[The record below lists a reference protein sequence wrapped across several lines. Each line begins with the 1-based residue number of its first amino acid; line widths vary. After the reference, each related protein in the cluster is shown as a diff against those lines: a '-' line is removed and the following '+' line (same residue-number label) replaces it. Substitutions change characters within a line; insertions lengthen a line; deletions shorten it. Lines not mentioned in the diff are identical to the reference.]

1 MKSLERA
8 IDILFSFSGEH
19 TTRTPAEIAAAV
31 EIPVSS
37 VYRFLKTFERRGLV
51 ELDRR
56 TGTYSLGYDV
66 LMLESAVRK
75 KIGLDKIT
83 KPILD
88 KVASITRE
96 TVQITIL
103 NKDHG
108 FLLFAE
114 ESPIPPR
121 FAPEFGFPMPLYAGC
136 TVQVIMAYL
145 PESIRE
151 RIINGGLKKFGPR
164 SITSPDVLRA
174 RLREIRGQGYAISFE
189 EFYPGSKGIAFPFF
203 RSENRIVGSLAVS
216 APIERFDSEKERQVI
231 ALLAEESVRISK
243 RITAQ
248 DGYDPKLVI

>member
-8 IDILFSFSGEH
+8 IDILFSFTGEH
-19 TTRTPAEIAAAV
+19 TTRSPAEIAAAV
-31 EIPVSS
+31 GIPVSS
-37 VYRFLKTFERRGLV
+37 VYRFLKTFESRGLV
-51 ELDRR
+51 DLDRK

-75 KIGLDKIT
+75 KIGLEKIT
-83 KPILD
+83 KPVLD
-88 KVASITRE
+88 QVAGITRE

-114 ESPIPPR
+114 ESPTPPR
-121 FAPEFGFPMPLYAGC
+121 FAPDFGFPMPLYAGC

-145 PESIRE
+145 PEEARE
-151 RIINGGLKKFGPR
+151 RIISGGLKKFGPR
-164 SITSPDVLRA
+164 SILSPEVLRT
-174 RLREIRGQGYAISFE
+174 RLDEIRDKGYAISFE

-203 RSENRIVGSLAVS
+203 RSEGRIVGSLAVS

-231 ALLAEESVRISK
+231 DLLFEESKQITK
-243 RITAQ
+243 KITAQ
-248 DGYDPKLVI
+248 DSYNPDTII